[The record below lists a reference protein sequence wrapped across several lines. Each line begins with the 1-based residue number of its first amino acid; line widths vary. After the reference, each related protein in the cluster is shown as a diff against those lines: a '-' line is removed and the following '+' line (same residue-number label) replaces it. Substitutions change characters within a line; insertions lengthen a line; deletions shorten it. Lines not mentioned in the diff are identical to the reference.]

1 LQGFPFDDFDL
12 HDVMLPEDEGDF
24 GYASDDDEI
33 DEEEVV
39 TETGF
44 GSVIGERLSM
54 HHAVPLLQCIAR
66 HNAVP
71 DLFISHA
78 GSLSALSPG
87 TNNPEGARRS

>member
-1 LQGFPFDDFDL
+1 MQGFPFDDFDL

-44 GSVIGERLSM
+44 GSVIGDRLFM
-54 HHAVPLLQCIAR
+54 HPAVRFSRAPRDTPQC
-66 HNAVP
+66 
-71 DLFISHA
+71 
-78 GSLSALSPG
+78 
-87 TNNPEGARRS
+87 

>member
-1 LQGFPFDDFDL
+1 MQGFPFDDFDL

-44 GSVIGERLSM
+44 GSVIGERMFTQCAFRHSRASRGITQCLTYLS
-54 HHAVPLLQCIAR
+54 VPLAVCRLCLLAR
-66 HNAVP
+66 TM
-71 DLFISHA
+71 LK
-78 GSLSALSPG
+78 
-87 TNNPEGARRS
+87 

>member
-44 GSVIGERLSM
+44 GSVIGEPLFM
-54 HHAVPLLQCIAR
+54 HCAI
-66 HNAVP
+66 
-71 DLFISHA
+71 
-78 GSLSALSPG
+78 
-87 TNNPEGARRS
+87 RRSSASRGTTQSLTAFSVTLAMCVAFYSSLATAIC

>member
-1 LQGFPFDDFDL
+1 MQGFPFDDFDL

-44 GSVIGERLSM
+44 GSVIGERL
-54 HHAVPLLQCIAR
+54 V
-66 HNAVP
+66 V
-71 DLFISHA
+71 
-78 GSLSALSPG
+78 
-87 TNNPEGARRS
+87 